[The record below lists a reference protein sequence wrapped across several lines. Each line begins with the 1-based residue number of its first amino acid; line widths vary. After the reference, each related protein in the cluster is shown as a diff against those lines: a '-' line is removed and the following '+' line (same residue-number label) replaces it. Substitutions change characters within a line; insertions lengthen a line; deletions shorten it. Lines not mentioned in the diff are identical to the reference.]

1 MTQYVYVG
9 EWVPYDEDEM
19 EFRDIEEGVCGE
31 DIITFK
37 YKGEIFSSR
46 ILRNKP

>member
-9 EWVPYDEDEM
+9 EWVPYSEDEM
-19 EFRDIEEGVCGE
+19 KFLNIEEGLYGE
-31 DIITFK
+31 DIITFE